1 VEGIRPP
8 VFFEPVSISINHG
21 TYQGL
26 QIMMRLN
33 SAAAVFAV
41 ADVGATMRWYKEELG
56 FSGDAVPATEPFV
69 FGIIWRDHVE
79 IMLMRLEGY
88 QKPNLYERRAGG
100 VWDAYLRVSGVK
112 EFYEA
117 VKDRLEIKQPLRR
130 QPYGQWEF
138 EVRDPNGYILV
149 FAEAF
154 LSEGEE

>member
-1 VEGIRPP
+1 
-8 VFFEPVSISINHG
+8 
-21 TYQGL
+21 
-26 QIMMRLN
+26 MMRLN
-33 SAAAVFAV
+33 SAAAFFAV
-41 ADVGATMRWYKEELG
+41 ADVGATMRWYKEEPG

-117 VKDRLEIKQPLRR
+117 VKDRLELKQPLRR

-154 LSEGEE
+154 LSEGKE